1 MAPDDPA
8 ATAEGDFRKTPLPHL
23 LVYMADRRLTGV
35 LFLREPEGTEHVVRF
50 EWGAPV
56 RVAPGDGFA
65 MFGEMLVEA
74 GIVNEEVVSNA
85 LATKGLLG
93 DVLILTGHAEADELE
108 SVASEQL
115 VRRMV
120 RLFGLPAET
129 TYRYFDGHKALA
141 DTAPGCRAEVLRLLN
156 VGLRAHPRLGLPLGK
171 LMERLGD
178 LPLKMHPDARL
189 ERFGF
194 DEDETAVVM
203 AILRAQP
210 TFVELLASEIPD
222 SIVVRRVVYTLL
234 LTRQMDLGQ
243 KTLPLGCEDLGPPI
257 ALGRLNLASAIH
269 RIGAAAPDPVGDGER
284 AAVMPRTL
292 RRRQRRKDWDE
303 RRAEGTLEGL
313 PIVAGDPEEEM
324 VSSDVLEVVSV
335 PVAAS
340 SGEHP
345 APPEDHDIEPV
356 SDVIETGPR
365 SPEGTSSGAAASCDS
380 AQRDTGTGGKSSGS

>member
-35 LFLREPEGTEHVVRF
+35 LFLHEPEGVEHVVRF

-74 GIVNEEVVSNA
+74 GIVNEDVVSNA

-115 VRRMV
+115 LRRMV
-120 RLFGLPAET
+120 RLFGLPPET
-129 TYRYFDGHKALA
+129 TYRYFDGHRALL
-141 DTAPGCRAEVLRLLN
+141 DTAPGCRADVLRLLN

-178 LPLKMHPDARL
+178 TPLKMHPDAKL
-189 ERFGF
+189 DRFGF
-194 DEDETAVVM
+194 DEDETTVVM
-203 AILRAQP
+203 TILREQP

-222 SIVVRRVVYTLL
+222 SIVVRRVVYMLL
-234 LTRQMDLGQ
+234 LTRQLDLGQ
-243 KTLPLGCEDLGPPI
+243 KTLPLGCEEVGPPV
-257 ALGRLNLASAIH
+257 ALGRLNLASAVH

-292 RRRQRRKDWDE
+292 RRRQRRQEWED
-303 RRAEGTLEGL
+303 RRAEATLQGL

-345 APPEDHDIEPV
+345 AAPEPHDVEPV

-365 SPEGTSSGAAASCDS
+365 HPEGASSGVSSACDAAP
-380 AQRDTGTGGKSSGS
+380 RDTGTDGTSGGS